1 MFGKGLY
8 LLSAVL
14 LLTSCHF
21 REILSNEEYI
31 DAAQARIDFHVDWSR
46 LDKNPTGL
54 TLYCYPTDDSNTDNK
69 QKAYCY
75 HTNKVE
81 HVEVVLPDNDYSVI
95 CFNQSEAE
103 FSKLNF
109 DFSTFE
115 GASVTIKS
123 PEEYQGAYGSTLVV
137 QPEDFAA
144 ATLASVKK
152 GQTRGYNATNSL
164 MPKPPIKPMQVEV
177 YVIGLT
183 NSVQVSGK
191 MSNLSRG
198 VKLHGF
204 EPKEET
210 YDQVLE
216 PSDWTIEVP
225 ESGELPGKLST
236 KFGTF
241 GLPKKKSA
249 SRALTEESEARQ
261 ILMLDFKAY
270 GESLGHVDIDFT
282 DVMKQL
288 EEDIASGKREDYTII
303 SGNPGTTVGEDED
316 DEAHVLPDGTVLI
329 KKPVKSSGV
338 SVESWGDTTLIVL
351 NL

>member
-8 LLSAVL
+8 ILSAVL

-21 REILSNEEYI
+21 REILSNDEYI
-31 DAAQARIDFHVDWSR
+31 EAAQARIDFHVDWSR

-54 TLYCYPTDDSNTDNK
+54 TLYCYPTDDSDADNK

-75 HTNKVE
+75 HTNTVE
-81 HVEVVLPDNDYSVI
+81 HIEVVLPDNDYSVI

-115 GASVTIKS
+115 GASVTIKT
-123 PEEYQGAYGSTLVV
+123 PEEYHGAYGSTLVV

-144 ATLASVKK
+144 ATMASVKK

-164 MPKPPIKPMQVEV
+164 MPQPPIKPMQVEV

-183 NSVQVSGK
+183 NSVQVTGK
-191 MSNLSRG
+191 LTNLSRG

-210 YDQVLE
+210 YDQILE
-216 PSDWTIEVP
+216 PSDWTIEEP
-225 ESGELPGKLST
+225 KSEELPGKLST
-236 KFGTF
+236 TFGTF
-241 GLPKKKSA
+241 GLPKAKNPVRSMA
-249 SRALTEESEARQ
+249 ESGQ
-261 ILMLDFKAY
+261 LNILSLLFRVGGKDMGTVALDFT
-270 GESLGHVDIDFT
+270 GVLQQMNE
-282 DVMKQL
+282 DVMSGNRDGYDVVSGSANTVL
-288 EEDIASGKREDYTII
+288 EEGDDNETHVTENGTI
-303 SGNPGTTVGEDED
+303 
-316 DEAHVLPDGTVLI
+316 VL

-351 NL
+351 KL